1 MELCALEAAG
11 SYWEWSCLAY
21 LRHRQQLW
29 HPPSSGV
36 PLPHSKTVAI
46 LFNEHTGPTSKKKKP
61 KKLLANFGLGLPSY
75 STDAQNTYKKQEIE
89 KEEEVLGDF

>member
-1 MELCALEAAG
+1 MNTLG
-11 SYWEWSCLAY
+11 Q
-21 LRHRQQLW
+21 H
-29 HPPSSGV
+29 
-36 PLPHSKTVAI
+36 
-46 LFNEHTGPTSKKKKP
+46 KKKKKT